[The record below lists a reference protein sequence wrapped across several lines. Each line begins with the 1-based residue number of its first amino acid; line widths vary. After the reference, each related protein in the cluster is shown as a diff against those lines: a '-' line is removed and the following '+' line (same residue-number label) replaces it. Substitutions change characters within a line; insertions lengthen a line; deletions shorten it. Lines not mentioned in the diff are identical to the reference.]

1 MDDKFDLIDRW
12 VFDRNDY
19 AWKVKLLNGKIVSVG
34 DNVLVQFSNGTFRG
48 RVKQVAG
55 FGPNEDRAVIS
66 VVFPGKSNG
75 KKVHIDKVIDKC

>member
-48 RVKQVAG
+48 RVKQVVG
-55 FGPNEDRAVIS
+55 FGSNEDRAVIS
-66 VVFPGKSNG
+66 IVFPGKSNG

>member
-55 FGPNEDRAVIS
+55 FGSNEDRAVIS
-66 VVFPGKSNG
+66 IVFPGKSNG